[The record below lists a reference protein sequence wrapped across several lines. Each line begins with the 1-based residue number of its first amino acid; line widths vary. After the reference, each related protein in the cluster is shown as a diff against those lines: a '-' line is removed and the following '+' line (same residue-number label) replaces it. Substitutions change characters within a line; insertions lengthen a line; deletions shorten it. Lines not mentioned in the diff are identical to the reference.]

1 MVDLRS
7 PASRLACLYVLE
19 IARIVSVEAFSVPI
33 RGELPS
39 LFRRPPF
46 SGSFSRPQCSRLRPS
61 FSALMA
67 AVPRYG
73 PPMDD
78 NARVGRSKKGSVSQ
92 NNDADERRQEMEFR
106 SLLEKVMAVKDPQH
120 VPSLLT
126 KNVELVLSLSS
137 QNGVRIVETIL
148 EETKASAAAAS
159 QGEEAVEAV
168 SHAIDLILTFV
179 ETFVEQASGMEDQ
192 NKKLLGKIIRKLSSN
207 QQQDNPMNTMAAPTR
222 EQDLDQLLHE
232 EREHLTAGFLRHL
245 EGECARIANAP
256 TMTPESAR
264 LLEILRLIQTRVL
277 EEMLAA
283 SEDLGEAAQVLGQ
296 LVGYASAS
304 ERQAVLEA
312 GLTVRGPA
320 FAEELLALTQEA
332 LEGFQRV
339 VGGAD
344 PGLVDSVEQIDG
356 RIRRYLDDHQRT
368 TGDRS

>member
-1 MVDLRS
+1 
-7 PASRLACLYVLE
+7 
-19 IARIVSVEAFSVPI
+19 
-33 RGELPS
+33 
-39 LFRRPPF
+39 
-46 SGSFSRPQCSRLRPS
+46 
-61 FSALMA
+61 MA

-78 NARVGRSKKGSVSQ
+78 GARVSRSKKGSVSK
-92 NNDADERRQEMEFR
+92 NDDADAERRQEMEFR

-148 EETKASAAAAS
+148 EETKASSAALQGGEGEQAVQTVS
-159 QGEEAVEAV
+159 Q
-168 SHAIDLILTFV
+168 AIDLILTFA
-179 ETFVEQASGMEDQ
+179 ETFVEQASGLEDQ

-207 QQQDNPMNTMAAPTR
+207 QQDNTMNTLAAPTITR

-245 EGECARIANAP
+245 DGECARIANAP

-277 EEMLAA
+277 EEMVAA
-283 SEDLGEAAQVLGQ
+283 SGDLGEAAQVLGQ
-296 LVGYASAS
+296 LVGYASSS

-344 PGLVDSVEQIDG
+344 PGLVDAVEQIDA

>member
-1 MVDLRS
+1 
-7 PASRLACLYVLE
+7 
-19 IARIVSVEAFSVPI
+19 
-33 RGELPS
+33 
-39 LFRRPPF
+39 
-46 SGSFSRPQCSRLRPS
+46 
-61 FSALMA
+61 
-67 AVPRYG
+67 
-73 PPMDD
+73 
-78 NARVGRSKKGSVSQ
+78 
-92 NNDADERRQEMEFR
+92 MEFR

-168 SHAIDLILTFV
+168 SQAIDLILTFA

-356 RIRRYLDDHQRT
+356 RIRRYLDDQQRT
-368 TGDRS
+368 TGNRS